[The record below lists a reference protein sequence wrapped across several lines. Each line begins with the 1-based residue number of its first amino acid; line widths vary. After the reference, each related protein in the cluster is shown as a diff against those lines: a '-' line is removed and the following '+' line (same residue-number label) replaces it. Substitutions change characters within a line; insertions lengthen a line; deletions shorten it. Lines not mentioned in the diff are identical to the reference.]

1 MSGRERWF
9 VVIAVIVLVATTAV
23 ALAAADDSG
32 SDLDRTVAGWT
43 PDVPAVHD
51 AEPPTEAGV
60 ATIAGD
66 DHEYASV
73 QDAVEAADPGDTI
86 VLEGVFEEHV
96 SIETPDLTVT
106 TSDEASERAL
116 ISGAGDGTVVHIVA
130 DNVSLA
136 NVWLSES
143 GYERSAED
151 AAVLVNGN
159 DSTLSDLRITET
171 TYGIWIGEA
180 SDVAVE
186 ETTIAGRAGVAEPN
200 RGNGIHLDRAD
211 GAQLRD
217 NAITKVRDGIYFSW
231 SDGVVA
237 ENNVLWDLRYGV
249 HYMYSDDN
257 RLEHNV
263 AFDNDVGFAL
273 MVSQNL
279 SITNNTAVN
288 NDGPSGQGLLVKDV
302 DDSTIRGNAVVA
314 NRNGLYVYNSHR
326 NEFVENLLLE
336 NQVGIHFTA
345 GSSGETVVG
354 NSFVANDMSA
364 YASTSSQLTWNDS
377 ERGNYWADAR
387 PADLDG
393 DGTSE
398 LRHQPT
404 GAIEH
409 LMYEQPQA
417 AFFADSPAFDAV
429 RMAESSF
436 PVIESPG
443 VVDHRPLTEP
453 PHDDWEEYYENYD
466 N

>member
-1 MSGRERWF
+1 MTGHERWF
-9 VVIAVIVLVATTAV
+9 VVIAVIMLVATTAV
-23 ALAAADDSG
+23 ALAAADDAS

-43 PDVPAVHD
+43 PDVPALDD
-51 AEPPTEAGV
+51 AEPPSGQGV
-60 ATIAGD
+60 ATIDGE
-66 DHEYASV
+66 DHEYDSV
-73 QDAVEAADPGDTI
+73 QGAVDAADPGDTI
-86 VLEGVFEEHV
+86 VLEGGFEEQV
-96 SIETPDLTVT
+96 SIDTPDITLR
-106 TSDEASERAL
+106 TSDEATEWAR
-116 ISGAGDGTVVHIVA
+116 ISGGSDGTVVHVAA
-130 DNVSLA
+130 DNVSLKT
-136 NVWLSES
+136 VWLSES
-143 GYERSAED
+143 GYERSSED
-151 AAVLVNGN
+151 TAILVNGN

-180 SDVAVE
+180 TDVTVE
-186 ETTIAGRAGVAEPN
+186 NTTIAGHAGVAEPN

-211 GAQLRD
+211 GAELRD
-217 NAITKVRDGIYFSW
+217 NYVTMVRDGIYFSW

-237 ENNVLWDLRYGV
+237 ENNVLWNLRYGV
-249 HYMYSDDN
+249 HYMFSDDN

-273 MVSQNL
+273 MVSENL
-279 SITNNTAVN
+279 TIANNTAVN
-288 NDGPSGQGLLVKDV
+288 NDGPSGQGILVKDV
-302 DDSTIRGNAVVA
+302 DDSAIRGNAVVA

-326 NEFVENLLLE
+326 NEFVDNLILE
-336 NQVGIHFTA
+336 NQAGIHFTA

-354 NSFVANDMSA
+354 NSFVANDLAA
-364 YASTSSQLTWNDS
+364 YASTSTQLTWNDS
-377 ERGNYWADAR
+377 DRGNYWADAR
-387 PADLDG
+387 SADLDG

-404 GAIEH
+404 GAVEH
-409 LMYEQPQA
+409 LIYEQPQA

-453 PHDDWEEYYENYD
+453 PHDDWEEYYENHD